1 MSNTYA
7 SLPLQRKVSVTLAL
21 LFAAFIIVSFAVL
34 RTVIAPAFGDLE
46 LSAARAD
53 LKRAEG
59 AILTDLENLAAVTA
73 DWAPWDDMFYY
84 VRGENP
90 NFPKSNLLRA
100 TLTNLGLDLLAVYD
114 VENQLLWAQV
124 LVRGEDVPPAELA
137 ILDSKHVSSARLTTF
152 HDPLGKTVG
161 FVETR
166 LGPMI
171 ISSRPVVRSDFT
183 GDISGTVIM
192 GQFLNESRLLRLRD
206 RTEVDMHWDF
216 IPATDGPIIGSE
228 HIKADADV
236 NVYPNNISSRRILDD
251 INGRPFLILWAD
263 TARNISSLG
272 SQTINAAM
280 AFLVVAGLFVIG
292 FIWFMLRSTIL
303 RPIEQL
309 TRHIDEIRQSG
320 DLSRQLDM
328 QRGDE
333 IGVLASQFDGMTAE
347 VHDARQSLLDQ
358 SFKAG
363 KADTAAEVL
372 HNIRNAMTPMING
385 LDRLRKAFGV
395 TDNLRIADAT
405 EQISNPDCPAERKQ
419 KYLEYINASFEHVK
433 SVTNHAAND
442 LKIATSQAKQVEGIL
457 STQEKFA
464 NVAPIS
470 ENLVIDEVLD
480 EAVNVI
486 PKEAEPKVSLE
497 MGDQLANVRV
507 QAHRIGLLQVMGN
520 LVLNAYESIQ
530 RSGITAG
537 KISLVAANEI
547 VNNQPMVRVTV
558 RDNGNGFDD
567 DVRDR
572 IFQRGFT
579 SKTQGEANGLGLHWC
594 ANAVAGMGG
603 RIVAESDGL
612 GHGAE
617 FHVLLPAA
625 QGG

>member
-1 MSNTYA
+1 MSNTSA
-7 SLPLQRKVSVTLAL
+7 SLPLQSKVSVTLAL

-34 RTVIAPAFGDLE
+34 RIVIAPAFGDLE

-53 LKRAEG
+53 LKRAGG
-59 AILTDLENLAAVTA
+59 AILTDLENLEAMTA
-73 DWAPWDDMFYY
+73 DWAPWDDIYFY

-90 NFPKSNLLRA
+90 GFRKSNLIRP
-100 TLTNLGLDLLAVYD
+100 TLTNLGLDMLAIFTGD
-114 VENQLLWAQV
+114 NQLIWAQV

-137 ILDSKHVSSARLTTF
+137 ILESEHASSARLTTF
-152 HDPLGKTVG
+152 DDPLGQTSG

-171 ISSRPVVRSDFT
+171 ISSRPIVRSDFS

-206 RTEVDMHWDF
+206 RTEVQMHWDF
-216 IPATDGPIIGSE
+216 VPATDGPIIGGE
-228 HIKADADV
+228 HINADADV
-236 NVYPNNISSRRILDD
+236 NIYPDTISSQRILDD
-251 INGRPFLILWAD
+251 IHGRPFLILRAD
-263 TARNISSLG
+263 TPRNISSLG
-272 SQTINAAM
+272 SQTINVAM
-280 AFLVVAGLFVIG
+280 AFLVIAGLLVIG

-333 IGVLASQFDGMTAE
+333 IGALASQFDGMTAE
-347 VHDARQSLLDQ
+347 VHDVRQSLLDQ

-385 LDRLRKAFGV
+385 LDRLRKAFRV
-395 TDNLRIADAT
+395 TDNLRIAEAT
-405 EQISNPDCPAERKQ
+405 EQIASPDCPLERKQ
-419 KYLEYINASFEHVK
+419 KYLEYINASFEHVR
-433 SVTNHAAND
+433 SVGHNATKD
-442 LKIATSQAKQVEGIL
+442 LKIATSQARQVEGIL

-464 NVAPIS
+464 NVAPVA
-470 ENLVIDEVLD
+470 ENLIIDEVLD

-486 PKEAEPKVSLE
+486 PKEAGSKVSLE

-507 QAHRIGLLQVMGN
+507 RAHRIGLLQVMGN
-520 LVLNAYESIQ
+520 LILNAYESIQ
-530 RSGITAG
+530 RSGTTAG
-537 KISLVAANEI
+537 RISLVAADEV
-547 VNNQPMVRVTV
+547 VNNQAMVRVTV
-558 RDNGNGFDD
+558 RDNGNGFDN

-579 SKTQGEANGLGLHWC
+579 SKTQGETNGLGLHWC

-603 RIVAESDGL
+603 RIVAVSDGL